1 MQFRHLT
8 RAQKLGFAIALG
20 MLLVAGVTA
29 SVART
34 AQGVDAA
41 REVTGVVLEFGASL
55 DQVSLLAPS
64 AEYERSLDIA
74 YAPFLTPELLAVWKS
89 DSSRAIGRETSS
101 PWPDRI
107 EVGTVSKNFDDTYTA
122 LGSVV
127 EIASDSSNTPAAI
140 YPVALTLIER
150 DGEWLIQDMTKGSYT
165 ALPERRTIDGTYVC
179 LPHKNTAGPQTMECA
194 FGLRAED
201 GTHYALD
208 LTILRESDAIPGLI
222 TEEPVRIEGTFV
234 PVEHLRTGQWSRY
247 HIQGIIRVT
256 SLTEL

>member
-34 AQGVDAA
+34 AQGVDATL
-41 REVTGVVLEFGASL
+41 EVTSTVLMFGEAM
-55 DQVSLLAPS
+55 DQVSLLAPP
-64 AEYERSLDIA
+64 AEFANSLDDA
-74 YAPFLTPELLAVWKS
+74 YAPFLTPELLAAWKA
-89 DSSRAIGRETSS
+89 DPSRAIGRETSS

-127 EIASDSSNTPAAI
+127 EIASDSSGPAAI
-140 YPVALTLIER
+140 YPVALTLVER
-150 DGEWLIQDMTKGSYT
+150 DGEWRIQDVTKGSYT

-179 LPHKNTAGPQTMECA
+179 LPHKDTEGPQTLECA

-208 LTILRESDAIPGLI
+208 FTILRESDTISQLF

-247 HIQGIIRVT
+247 LIQGIIRVT